1 MSTPPTAP
9 SPRRVADTGA
19 NGAGPTAA
27 PGPDRRGSR
36 MRTWL
41 RAWWSRGDA
50 GPALALGVGALAVY
64 VRSLLP
70 GVGYSGDT
78 AKWQFLGEVG
88 GTPHPTGYPLYLLVN
103 RVFVNL
109 VPVGELAWRANL
121 LSAVLGAGTVA
132 ALFALLRALAVRRS
146 VAAATAATFGLTV
159 TFWSQAV
166 VAEVYTLH
174 LLLLTLVALCL
185 ARWLDGGSDRWL
197 LAGLGL
203 YCLSFGNHLGS
214 VLALPGVGFMVSR
227 GWRRALRPRT
237 LAATGLFALA
247 GAAQYAYLVRMTHT
261 GAYVEQPVHGV
272 GDVVEMVT
280 GGRFRSQMFA
290 FTPGELVR
298 DRLPMFGRL
307 LRGELGVLVLP
318 ALYGVWAGLRSP
330 GRPTRQA
337 VSAHLLVL
345 GLLAGGYALN
355 FDVLDV
361 FVFFLPCYLVLAVF
375 LGIGAEALADRL
387 RLPSRRPV
395 RLAAGAALAAVP
407 LVMGLVTY
415 PRASQRG
422 TLADAHRIERAI
434 AAAGTDAVLITDNYA
449 DSEYVWYHLLGEG
462 LGTERDLRLGNQ
474 LRPGE
479 VVGFFDGRGGRLAHI
494 ARPGTPI
501 YTATAHQA
509 DDLDAAGLTVT
520 EVADQVWR
528 ITAP

>member
-1 MSTPPTAP
+1 
-9 SPRRVADTGA
+9 
-19 NGAGPTAA
+19 
-27 PGPDRRGSR
+27 
-36 MRTWL
+36 
-41 RAWWSRGDA
+41 
-50 GPALALGVGALAVY
+50 
-64 VRSLLP
+64 
-70 GVGYSGDT
+70 
-78 AKWQFLGEVG
+78 
-88 GTPHPTGYPLYLLVN
+88 
-103 RVFVNL
+103 
-109 VPVGELAWRANL
+109 
-121 LSAVLGAGTVA
+121 
-132 ALFALLRALAVRRS
+132 
-146 VAAATAATFGLTV
+146 
-159 TFWSQAV
+159 
-166 VAEVYTLH
+166 
-174 LLLLTLVALCL
+174 
-185 ARWLDGGSDRWL
+185 
-197 LAGLGL
+197 
-203 YCLSFGNHLGS
+203 
-214 VLALPGVGFMVSR
+214 
-227 GWRRALRPRT
+227 
-237 LAATGLFALA
+237 
-247 GAAQYAYLVRMTHT
+247 MTHT